1 MDKSRI
7 FLDALN
13 PDYYR
18 YQLSTEARRSSQ
30 FAEAMHQLL
39 LTAALMSEDYCI
51 IPPGF
56 VLEDGFNCN
65 LIRKYG
71 SKLAAANVIRFP
83 TRDEGLGD
91 LLEKKRSEYF
101 AERDEYEYLYSKDTE
116 RGIRV
121 MEPAVLS
128 RDTPVGKFIADGIS
142 EFGIICPPHVESR
155 LGGFTTLERDFLLQ
169 YPNRLRSD
177 GRAVTPPAIANA
189 MVTKHLKA
197 IVHIVEHLYGLAY
210 VQEYDAFVM
219 EGVPYFPS
227 HYGLETSIA
236 LRRYPVILDALSR
249 CSITPQH
256 LLALGQEGV
265 LLLRHSVG
273 FALFRHF
280 LCKLATDQAS
290 TKQITETLGVK
301 LTTAR
306 KRIKAETL
314 RRPIPTGA
322 KGIDEFVRNIDLLL
336 EEVFCN
342 EADLPEGGTLIMKVD
357 LTAQAGATVV
367 FQEKGAPVHVNND
380 NRQAT
385 VNYSQIGQELQYLLN
400 QINDGTL
407 SISSDEKRALESAKV
422 ATTTKNDTALTSGLK
437 TAGKWVLDTA
447 KAAVT
452 PVLTEYIKTH
462 IGLPPGG

>member
-1 MDKSRI
+1 MDKARI
-7 FLDALN
+7 FLDTFN

-18 YQLSTEARRSSQ
+18 YRLSKEARRSRQ
-30 FAEAMHQLL
+30 FADAMHQLL

-56 VLEDGFNCN
+56 LLEDGFNCT
-65 LIRKYG
+65 LIRKLG
-71 SKLAAANVIRFP
+71 CKLVAANVIRFP

-101 AERDEYEYLYSKDTE
+101 AERNEYEYLYSKATE
-116 RGIRV
+116 RGVRL
-121 MEPAVLS
+121 MEPAILS
-128 RDTPVGKFIADGIS
+128 RDTPVGKYIADGIAG
-142 EFGIICPPHVESR
+142 FGSICPKHVENR
-155 LGGFTTLERDFLLQ
+155 LDSFTTQERDFLLQ
-169 YPNRLRSD
+169 YPANLRLD

-189 MVTKHLKA
+189 MAKKHLKA

-210 VQEYDAFVM
+210 VREYDAFVL
-219 EGVPYFPS
+219 EGVPYFSS
-227 HYGLETSIA
+227 HYGLETSIS

-256 LLALGQEGV
+256 LLALGQEGI
-265 LLLRHSVG
+265 LLLRQSVG

-280 LCKLATDQAS
+280 LSKLATDQSS

-301 LTTAR
+301 LTAGR
-306 KRIKAETL
+306 KRMRVKTL
-314 RRPIPTGA
+314 RKPIPSGA
-322 KGIDEFVRNIDLLL
+322 KGIDEFVKSMDQLL
-336 EEVFCN
+336 EEVFCS
-342 EADLPEGGTLIMKVD
+342 EATLLEGGTRIMKVD
-357 LTAQAGATVV
+357 LTVQHGGTAV
-367 FQEKGAPVHVNND
+367 FQEKGAPIIVNND

-385 VNYSQIGQELQYLLN
+385 INYLQIGQELQHLLN
-400 QINDGTL
+400 QINEGHL
-407 SISSDEKRALESAKV
+407 SISDGERRALESAEV
-422 ATTTKNDTALTSGLK
+422 ATTTKNETALMSGLK

-447 KAAVT
+447 KTAVT